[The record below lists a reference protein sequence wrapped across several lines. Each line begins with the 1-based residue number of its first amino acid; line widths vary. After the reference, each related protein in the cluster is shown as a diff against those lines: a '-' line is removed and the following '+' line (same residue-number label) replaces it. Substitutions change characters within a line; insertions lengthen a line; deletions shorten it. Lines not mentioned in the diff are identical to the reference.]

1 MFDSAL
7 KSKTFLKGLNYY
19 LTEMEYQ
26 AAEPKDLYERLQK
39 ALNEDQKNNG
49 LDVNVIMS
57 SWEHSPGYP
66 VITVSRN
73 KQTLTIKQE
82 RFLLKSD
89 KNPEGSKWWIPVNFV
104 VASDPNF
111 AKTEP
116 DFWMKAQSE
125 MVITNFTANKKW
137 NDDDWMIFNTKQTG
151 YYRVNYDEN
160 LWNLLIKE
168 LNDGDFNKI
177 DVINRAQLIDDSLNL
192 ARAEKISYS
201 IPFEILKYLKKDE
214 NYAPWNAA
222 DRGFSLIDRMI
233 SDTEYYKHFLNF
245 VQENVNLTFAQ
256 KGVSVKDE
264 DTHFDRHVR
273 SIAINWACKTGIQKC
288 LDDTSGLLD
297 KLLKDK
303 KEIHPDLQSPVYC
316 NGLRE
321 STKEVYDY
329 FLDRFEKSQ
338 SDAERSLLI
347 TSLGCSQ
354 DKVYLYSY
362 LRKTL
367 AGVYRTHELHSILA
381 SVASGGPV
389 GLELTLDFLGK
400 NAKEIKEKYGMKFG
414 FYTIF

>member
-1 MFDSAL
+1 
-7 KSKTFLKGLNYY
+7 
-19 LTEMEYQ
+19 
-26 AAEPKDLYERLQK
+26 
-39 ALNEDQKNNG
+39 
-49 LDVNVIMS
+49 
-57 SWEHSPGYP
+57 
-66 VITVSRN
+66 
-73 KQTLTIKQE
+73 
-82 RFLLKSD
+82 
-89 KNPEGSKWWIPVNFV
+89 
-104 VASDPNF
+104 
-111 AKTEP
+111 
-116 DFWMKAQSE
+116 
-125 MVITNFTANKKW
+125 
-137 NDDDWMIFNTKQTG
+137 
-151 YYRVNYDEN
+151 VNYDEN

-177 DVINRAQLIDDSLNL
+177 DVVNRAQLIDDSLNL
-192 ARAEKISYS
+192 ARAGKISYS
-201 IPFEILKYLKKDE
+201 TPFEILKYLKKDE

-222 DRGFSLIDRMI
+222 DRGFSFIDRMI
-233 SDTEYYKHFLNF
+233 SDTEYYKHFLSF

-288 LDDTSGLLD
+288 LDDTYELLN

-303 KEIHPDLQSPVYC
+303 IEIHPDLQSPVYC

-362 LRKTL
+362 LKKSL
-367 AGVYRTHELHSILA
+367 DGVYRTHELHSILA

-389 GLELTLDFLGK
+389 GLELTLEFLGK
-400 NAKEIKEKYGMKFG
+400 NAKEIKDKYVTTLDI
-414 FYTIF
+414 YTNFEFNDFSE